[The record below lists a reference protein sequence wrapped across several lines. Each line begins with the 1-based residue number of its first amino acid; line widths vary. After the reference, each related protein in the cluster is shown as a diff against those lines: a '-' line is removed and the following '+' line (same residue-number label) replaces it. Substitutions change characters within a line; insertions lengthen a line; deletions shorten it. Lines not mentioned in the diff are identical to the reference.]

1 MLQVEP
7 KSYQRVLIIPNSFL
21 KRFLDGSTHRRRA
34 QAFRAFTVK
43 AHFIV
48 HSNFIVH
55 SEAKKRREERGKK
68 EKRGKPNKTNIDTET
83 VIVSDF
89 YGIDKPSLVS
99 IRGSV
104 C

>member
-1 MLQVEP
+1 M
-7 KSYQRVLIIPNSFL
+7 
-21 KRFLDGSTHRRRA
+21 
-34 QAFRAFTVK
+34 
-43 AHFIV
+43 
-48 HSNFIVH
+48 H

-99 IRGSV
+99 IRGSLLV
-104 C
+104 GRSFCHVFMKFNRN

>member
-1 MLQVEP
+1 MGIGGPWSGLGGPERD
-7 KSYQRVLIIPNSFL
+7 SETGLGTTDMR
-21 KRFLDGSTHRRRA
+21 HRRAR
-34 QAFRAFTVK
+34 AFRAFTVK
-43 AHFIV
+43 AHFVV

-68 EKRGKPNKTNIDTET
+68 EKRGKPNKTNIDAEI